1 MRRSTIVMA
10 ALALAVAG
18 AADAAAPKLKDRTA
32 VSADGVK
39 IHYRAGGTGA
49 PALVFVHCWSCDAG
63 YWREQLPVFA
73 RSHRV
78 VAIDLAGH
86 GTSGDSRERF
96 TIAAFAADVAAVVAK
111 EKLERIVLIG
121 HSMGGPVVLAA
132 APLLA
137 GKVALVVGVDNMQNV
152 EQQWPEEQ
160 FRQMREAMARDFK
173 ATTDGFVR
181 SMFPKDADQKLV
193 ASITSDMAAAPPRVA
208 ISAIEELRGF
218 DEAQAMA
225 TAAVPIVCI
234 NATMWPTDVAA
245 NRRHA
250 KSFDVV
256 LIEGVGHF
264 LQLERPQAFNDALLR
279 VLADRGL
286 HLSGPPR

>member
-1 MRRSTIVMA
+1 MKKSLTIAIMLVTLA
-10 ALALAVAG
+10 ASAG
-18 AADAAAPKLKDRTA
+18 AGRTPKLKDRTA
-32 VSADGVK
+32 VAADGVE
-39 IHYRAGGTGA
+39 IHYRAGGTGT
-49 PALVFVHCWSCDAG
+49 PALVFVHCWSCDAT

-73 RSHRV
+73 RDHRV

-86 GTSGDSRERF
+86 GASGAGRERF

-111 EKLERIVLIG
+111 EKLERVVLIG
-121 HSMGGPVVLAA
+121 HSMGGPVALAA

-137 GKVALVVGVDNMQNV
+137 GRVALVVGVDTMQNV

-160 FRQMREAMARDFK
+160 FKQMHAAMTKDFK

-181 SMFPKDADQKLV
+181 SMFPKDADAKLV
-193 ASITSDMAAAPPRVA
+193 ASIAADMAAAPPRVA

-218 DEAQAMA
+218 DEAAAMTA
-225 TAAVPIVCI
+225 AAVPIVGI
-234 NATMWPTDVAA
+234 NATMWPTDVEA

-256 LIEGVGHF
+256 LIEGAGHF
-264 LQLERPQAFNDALLR
+264 LQLERPQAFNDALAR
-279 VLADRGL
+279 VLAERGL
-286 HLSGPPR
+286 HLAAR